1 MNDLAIKCTIHLQ
14 TNENDIDSAFEDLIS
29 SYPGLEFETEYM
41 DGICLTNEDGEL
53 IESRIAF

>member
-1 MNDLAIKCTIHLQ
+1 MNDLAIKCTVHLQ

-29 SYPGLEFETEYM
+29 SYPGLEFEIEYM
-41 DGICLTNEDGEL
+41 DGICLTNEDREL